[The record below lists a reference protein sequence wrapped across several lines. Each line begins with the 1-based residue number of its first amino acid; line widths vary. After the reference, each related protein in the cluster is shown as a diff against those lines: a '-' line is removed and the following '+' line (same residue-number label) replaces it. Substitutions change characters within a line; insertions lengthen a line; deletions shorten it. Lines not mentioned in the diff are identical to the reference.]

1 MFVAS
6 FATFLT
12 SLVVDL
18 SMNKVLILIWSTAVL
33 VFIVVSFYDRKK
45 RAEQQKQIEE
55 LIASRAN
62 KGKTSNKKRK

>member
-12 SLVVDL
+12 SLVVEL
-18 SMNKVLILIWSTAVL
+18 SMNKMMILIWSTAVL
-33 VFIVVSFYDRKK
+33 VFIIVSFYDRKK

-55 LIASRAN
+55 LIASRV
-62 KGKTSNKKRK
+62 NKKKGSKKQRK